1 MWFGFIRMRFL
12 KKRRTRLMVTFSAFI
27 ILAYFDPLKRDTD
40 DKKSTPTT
48 MTTMTT
54 MTTVENTKSA
64 KIPLATKNQD
74 TNDISDSSKA
84 IASSQYIFPI
94 GTYPNRKYILR

>member
-1 MWFGFIRMRFL
+1 MRF

-94 GTYPNRKYILR
+94 GTSVEM